1 MIALVTLPM
10 DNMKIEQKE
19 ITDFLILT
27 ATNKLLFEYMIDTYK
42 SLCTEF
48 YDLDKPL
55 APDDALEYYLNQIQL
70 SSQPVLE
77 PMCGT
82 GRFLIPLFEKGI
94 DIDGIDASEHMLEKC
109 RIKAGE
115 KNLHPKLYLQKLED
129 MKVHREYGLVFL
141 PSGSFGLLTEN
152 PVVLK
157 SLKNMYDSL
166 MPKGRILFEISTP
179 SGFTE
184 MSEENVREVFRNDG
198 SKIRLTIQS
207 KFEKSSNIETMICIY
222 EDVSDSNV
230 KNVETEIM
238 KIKYYDAD
246 EIRNFLN
253 ASNFENYSLYGGYSG
268 MKAVDSNE
276 MIVVEII
283 KTK

>member
-27 ATNKLLFEYMIDTYK
+27 ATNKLLFEFMIDTYK

-55 APDDALEYYLNQIQL
+55 APGDELEYYLNQIQL

>member
-1 MIALVTLPM
+1 
-10 DNMKIEQKE
+10 MKIEQKE

-82 GRFLIPLFEKGI
+82 GRFLIPLFENGI

>member
-27 ATNKLLFEYMIDTYK
+27 ATNKLLFEFMIDTYK

-55 APDDALEYYLNQIQL
+55 APGDELEYYLNQIQL

-268 MKAVDSNE
+268 TEAVDSNE

>member
-1 MIALVTLPM
+1 
-10 DNMKIEQKE
+10 
-19 ITDFLILT
+19 
-27 ATNKLLFEYMIDTYK
+27 MIDTYK

-55 APDDALEYYLNQIQL
+55 TPGDALEYYLNKIQL

-82 GRFLIPLFEKGI
+82 GRFLIPLLEKGI
-94 DIDGIDASEHMLEKC
+94 DIDGIDASEPMLEKC

-115 KNLHPKLYLQKLED
+115 KNLHPKLYFQKLED
-129 MKVHREYGLVFL
+129 MIVEREYGLIFL
-141 PSGSFGLLTEN
+141 PCGSFGLFTEYS
-152 PVVLK
+152 VVLK
-157 SLKNMYDSL
+157 CLKNMYDSL

-184 MSEENVREVFRNDG
+184 TSEENVREVFRNDG
-198 SKIRLTIQS
+198 SKIKLTTQS
-207 KFEKSSNIETMICIY
+207 RFEKSSNIETMICTY
-222 EDVSDSNV
+222 EDLSDSNV

-246 EIRNFLN
+246 EIRNILN
-253 ASNFENYSLYGGYSG
+253 ANNFENYSLYGGYSG
-268 MKAVDSNE
+268 TEAVDSDE

>member
-1 MIALVTLPM
+1 
-10 DNMKIEQKE
+10 
-19 ITDFLILT
+19 
-27 ATNKLLFEYMIDTYK
+27 MIDTYK

-82 GRFLIPLFEKGI
+82 GRFLLPLLDNGI

-115 KNLHPKLYLQKLED
+115 KNLHPQLYFQKLED
-129 MKVHREYGLVFL
+129 MRVERVYGLVFL
-141 PSGSFGLLTEN
+141 PSGSFGLLTEYSM
-152 PVVLK
+152 V
-157 SLKNMYDSL
+157 SRCLKNMFDCL
-166 MPKGRILFEISTP
+166 MPNGRILFEISKP

-184 MSEENVREVFRNDG
+184 TSGEDIREVFRDNG
-198 SKIRLTIQS
+198 SKIKLSTKS
-207 KFEKSSNIETMICIY
+207 TFERSTNIETVICTY
-222 EDVSDSNV
+222 EDVVDSNV

-238 KIKYYDAD
+238 KIKYYDTD
-246 EIRNFLN
+246 EIRDILN
-253 ASNFENYSLYGGYSG
+253 ANNFEKYSLYGGYSG
-268 MKAVDSNE
+268 MEAIDSDE
-276 MIVVEII
+276 MMVVEII
-283 KTK
+283 KSN

>member
-1 MIALVTLPM
+1 VIALVTLPM

-19 ITDFLILT
+19 ISDFLILT

-55 APDDALEYYLNQIQL
+55 APGDALEYYLNQIQL

>member
-1 MIALVTLPM
+1 
-10 DNMKIEQKE
+10 
-19 ITDFLILT
+19 
-27 ATNKLLFEYMIDTYK
+27 MIDTYK

-55 APDDALEYYLNQIQL
+55 APGDALEYYLNQIQL

-82 GRFLIPLFEKGI
+82 GRFLIPLREKGI
-94 DIDGIDASEHMLEKC
+94 DIDGIDASEQMLEKC

-129 MKVHREYGLVFL
+129 MIVEREYGLIFL
-141 PSGSFGLLTEN
+141 PSGSFGLLTEY

-179 SGFTE
+179 SDFSE

-198 SKIRLTIQS
+198 SKIKLTTQS
-207 KFEKSSNIETMICIY
+207 RFEKNSNIETIICTY

-230 KNVETEIM
+230 TNVETEIM

-246 EIRNFLN
+246 EIRNILN
-253 ASNFENYSLYGGYSG
+253 ANNFENYSLYGGYSG
-268 MKAVDSNE
+268 TEAVDSDE

>member
-1 MIALVTLPM
+1 ME
-10 DNMKIEQKE
+10 IEQKE

-55 APDDALEYYLNQIQL
+55 APGDELEYYLNQIQL

>member
-1 MIALVTLPM
+1 MTLPM

-27 ATNKLLFEYMIDTYK
+27 ATNKLLFEFMIDTYK

-55 APDDALEYYLNQIQL
+55 APGDELEYYLNQIQL

>member
-1 MIALVTLPM
+1 
-10 DNMKIEQKE
+10 
-19 ITDFLILT
+19 
-27 ATNKLLFEYMIDTYK
+27 MIDTYK

-129 MKVHREYGLVFL
+129 M
-141 PSGSFGLLTEN
+141 SG
-152 PVVLK
+152 K
-157 SLKNMYDSL
+157 SLWISL
-166 MPKGRILFEISTP
+166 SSFRFFRTAHGKSGRAKIFKEY
-179 SGFTE
+179 
-184 MSEENVREVFRNDG
+184 VR
-198 SKIRLTIQS
+198 
-207 KFEKSSNIETMICIY
+207 
-222 EDVSDSNV
+222 
-230 KNVETEIM
+230 
-238 KIKYYDAD
+238 
-246 EIRNFLN
+246 
-253 ASNFENYSLYGGYSG
+253 
-268 MKAVDSNE
+268 
-276 MIVVEII
+276 
-283 KTK
+283 

>member
-1 MIALVTLPM
+1 M

-27 ATNKLLFEYMIDTYK
+27 ATNKLLFEFMIDTYK

-55 APDDALEYYLNQIQL
+55 APGDELEYYLNQIQL

-152 PVVLK
+152 PVVLI

-184 MSEENVREVFRNDG
+184 TSEENVREVFRNDG

>member
-1 MIALVTLPM
+1 M

-27 ATNKLLFEYMIDTYK
+27 ATNKLLFEFMIDTYK

-55 APDDALEYYLNQIQL
+55 APGDELEYYLNQIQL

-268 MKAVDSNE
+268 TEAVDSNE